1 MLMLLDFCCHDVY
14 GKQRKIVGGTVD
26 RACKIEA
33 MLCSLSNRRKELR
46 IEQSKIDNQFIRF
59 INELQHSL
67 QTDED
72 LTVILADT
80 FAAPVEPGTVAT
92 DVTTVIKEEKT
103 ETPDTDYPQKPPPR
117 PQTPPLIS
125 SRASRF
131 ACFAGGV
138 FGNDN
143 ADESMDRLRFSFS
156 NDLNIFRGSQDADPE
171 ASQLFP
177 ITSQPSPSAMRAGAQ
192 AWREM
197 NIGTPSS
204 DSSINFRTGMSGH
217 LALLSTH
224 AHAHEYLEPHQW
236 NQQQQLQ
243 RNVSRPSSSSHRM
256 SSHTG
261 LTMPRMP
268 TLQGILNSL
277 TLPMSTST
285 PAPNENRNQI
295 PQSGSM

>member
-1 MLMLLDFCCHDVY
+1 
-14 GKQRKIVGGTVD
+14 VD

-67 QTDED
+67 QRDED

-80 FAAPVEPGTVAT
+80 FAAPSEPTVPMTDVAT
-92 DVTTVIKEEKT
+92 VVKEEKK
-103 ETPDTDYPQKPPPR
+103 EAPDTDYPLKPPAR

-138 FGNDN
+138 FGDDHGEND
-143 ADESMDRLRFSFS
+143 DSVDRLRFSFS
-156 NDLNIFRGSQDADPE
+156 NELNLLRGSQDADPE

-177 ITSQPSPSAMRAGAQ
+177 ITNQPSPSAMRAGAQ
-192 AWREM
+192 AWREL

-224 AHAHEYLEPHQW
+224 AHAHEYLEPQQW
-236 NQQQQLQ
+236 NQP
-243 RNVSRPSSSSHRM
+243 RSRQSTTSHRM

-261 LTMPRMP
+261 LTMPKMP

-277 TLPMSTST
+277 TLPISTTT
-285 PAPNENRNQI
+285 PTPDENRNQI

>member
-1 MLMLLDFCCHDVY
+1 MLLDFCCHGDY

-67 QTDED
+67 HTDED

-80 FAAPVEPGTVAT
+80 FAAPVEHTSNM
-92 DVTTVIKEEKT
+92 DITTVIKEEKT
-103 ETPDTDYPQKPPPR
+103 ETPDSDYPQKPPPR
-117 PQTPPLIS
+117 AQTPPLIS

-138 FGNDN
+138 FGNDGD
-143 ADESMDRLRFSFS
+143 ADDSMDRLRFSFS
-156 NDLNIFRGSQDADPE
+156 NELNLLRGSQDADPE

-192 AWREM
+192 AWREL

-204 DSSINFRTGMSGH
+204 DTSINFRTGMSGH

-236 NQQQQLQ
+236 NQQQQ
-243 RNVSRPSSSSHRM
+243 RISSRPSTTSHRM

-277 TLPMSTST
+277 TLPMSTTT
-285 PAPNENRNQI
+285 PAPSESRSQI
-295 PQSGSM
+295 QQSGSM